1 MLSWQCGTASGMYLE
16 GAEIQAVIALVHPN
30 YDAPPYQAY
39 LMMVGIVSV
48 GAFFNIYLAKH
59 LPMIEGVFLIGHILG
74 FFAIIITLGVLSPTV
89 SASQVFGSFESASG
103 YPSLGLSILVGQM
116 SAVYGLIGSDG
127 AVHMVRPIA
136 SFVVHVMLTYIL
148 RPKRPRTPLS
158 MFLAQSPIHTS

>member
-39 LMMVGIVSV
+39 LMMVGIVSI

-59 LPMIEGVFLIGHILG
+59 LPMVEGIFLVGHILG
-74 FFAIIITLGVLSPTV
+74 FFAIVITLGVLSPTV
-89 SASQVFGSFESASG
+89 PASQVFGSFQSASG
-103 YPSLGLSILVGQM
+103 YSSLGLSILVGQM

-127 AVHMVRPIA
+127 AVHMVRLTLGSRSDA
-136 SFVVHVMLTYIL
+136 SH
-148 RPKRPRTPLS
+148 
-158 MFLAQSPIHTS
+158 

>member
-1 MLSWQCGTASGMYLE
+1 MLNHFEMQLLNRLVIGWLSMLSWQCGTASGMFLE

-59 LPMIEGVFLIGHILG
+59 LPMIEGIFLIGHILG
-74 FFAIIITLGVLSPTV
+74 FFAIVITLGVLSPTV
-89 SASQVFGSFESASG
+89 PASQVFGSFQSSSG
-103 YPSLGLSILVGQM
+103 YSSLGLSILVGQM

-127 AVHMVRPIA
+127 AVHMVGIA
-136 SFVVHVMLTYIL
+136 LLPCFT
-148 RPKRPRTPLS
+148 KC
-158 MFLAQSPIHTS
+158 